1 MSKGVLIK
9 SLSLI
14 FVGMVI
20 FFASF
25 LLRGDVPVR
34 YDSAAPVL
42 TQGFLIVGLILIIL
56 GIIRL
61 IFLVRK
67 QV

>member
-1 MSKGVLIK
+1 MSKGLLIK
-9 SLSLI
+9 TLSLI

-20 FFASF
+20 FLSSF

-42 TQGFLIVGLILIIL
+42 AQGFLIVGLILVVF

-67 QV
+67 QS